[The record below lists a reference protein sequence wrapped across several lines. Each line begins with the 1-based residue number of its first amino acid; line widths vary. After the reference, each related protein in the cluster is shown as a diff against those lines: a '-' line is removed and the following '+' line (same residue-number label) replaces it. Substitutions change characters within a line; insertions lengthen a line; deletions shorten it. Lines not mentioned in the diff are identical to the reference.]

1 LWLGRLE
8 DNRKMIVKKLCES
21 HPWTLKTEHGGR
33 RNDSPTTLD
42 NVVCQ
47 PRDIQPNDTQQNA
60 VTLIITVLL
69 NVKFYLL
76 LPSGILYLLLSQKYC
91 YKECQ
96 NFKVFEC
103 HSTEYRGA
111 CLST

>member
-1 LWLGRLE
+1 MQNGMSTTV
-8 DNRKMIVKKLCES
+8 DNI
-21 HPWTLKTEHGGR
+21 
-33 RNDSPTTLD
+33 
-42 NVVCQ
+42 VCQ
-47 PRDIQPNDTQQNA
+47 PRDIQPNDIQQNA

-69 NVKFYLL
+69 NVKFYLF
-76 LPSGILYLLLSQKYC
+76 LPSGILYLPLSQKYC

-103 HSTEYRGA
+103 HSTDYRGA

>member
-1 LWLGRLE
+1 MWLGRLE
-8 DNRKMIVKKLCES
+8 DNRKMIVKSFVNPIPGLEKQ
-21 HPWTLKTEHGGR
+21 KMGGR
-33 RNDSPTTLD
+33 RNDSPTTVD

-47 PRDIQPNDTQQNA
+47 PRDIQPNA
-60 VTLIITVLL
+60 VTLIITVQLT
-69 NVKFYLL
+69 VKFYLL

-103 HSTEYRGA
+103 HSTDYRGA
-111 CLST
+111 CLLT